1 MRTLAKRSLVFMVLG
16 ILFSFM
22 CFVLPAP
29 AAEPINIA
37 IIAESATL
45 VGKAIVNGA
54 QLAVEEINAKGGI
67 NGQPIKLTVYDDQ
80 VKSAEAVQDF
90 QRAVYNDHAVAV
102 VGSFISEVALS
113 LAPWSARLHTIYITT
128 GAASP
133 KITQL
138 VYDDYN
144 ANKYVFQLK
153 YNAIE
158 MAQMVCSFAQD
169 ELVRKLGYK
178 TAYVASENAAW
189 TEPLDEEYL
198 KCLPDSGLKVVGH
211 MRFSKDTNDFT
222 PIFAAIEKEHPD
234 VLITGWSHVGLKP
247 TVQWHEQQIPLLIA
261 GVDAQASTTD
271 FWEKTNGATEGIIT
285 QAEGSPSPIT
295 PKTIPFVQAYEKM
308 FHISPAYAG
317 YTTYDTIYVLKEAME
332 KAKSTQTDALIK
344 ALEETRY
351 TGVIGNIEFYDR
363 NSPFAHGIKFG
374 KGLGM
379 GVLLQW
385 QKGQLVTVWPKEA
398 ATGSLIVPSFVPQK
412 SSSK

>member
-1 MRTLAKRSLVFMVLG
+1 MKILAKKSSIFMVLG
-16 ILFSFM
+16 ILFSSM
-22 CFVLPAP
+22 CLVLPAP
-29 AAEPINIA
+29 AAEPVNIV

-54 QLAVEEINAKGGI
+54 QLATDEINAKGGI

-102 VGSFISEVALS
+102 VGSWISEVALS
-113 LAPWSARLHTIYITT
+113 LEPWAARLHTIYITT

-138 VYDDYN
+138 VHDDYN

-153 YNAIE
+153 YNATE
-158 MAQMVCSFAQD
+158 MAQMVCSFAHD
-169 ELVRKLGYK
+169 DLVGTLGYK
-178 TAYVASENAAW
+178 TAFVASENAAW
-189 TEPLDEEYL
+189 TEPLDDEYL
-198 KCLPDSGLKVVGH
+198 KCLPSSGLKVVGH
-211 MRFSKDTNDFT
+211 MRFAPDTNDFT
-222 PIFAAIEKEHPD
+222 PIFATIEKEHPD
-234 VLITGWSHVGLKP
+234 VLITGWAHVGLKP

-295 PKTIPFVQAYEKM
+295 PKTIPFVKAYENK

-317 YTTYDTIYVLKEAME
+317 YTTYDAIYVLKEAME
-332 KAKSTQTDALIK
+332 KAKSTQTDPLIK
-344 ALEETRY
+344 ALEETHY

-374 KGLGM
+374 KGYGM

-398 ATGSLIVPSFVPQK
+398 ATGSLIVPSFVQK
-412 SSSK
+412 AGATK

>member
-1 MRTLAKRSLVFMVLG
+1 MRILAERSWIFVVLG
-16 ILFSFM
+16 ILISSM
-22 CFVLPAP
+22 CLVLPAP
-29 AAEPINIA
+29 AAEPVNIV

-54 QLAVEEINAKGGI
+54 QLAADEINAKGGI

-102 VGSFISEVALS
+102 VGSWMSEVALS
-113 LAPWSARLHTIYITT
+113 LEPWAARLHTIYITT

-138 VYDDYN
+138 VHDDYN

-153 YNAIE
+153 YNATE
-158 MAQMVCSFAQD
+158 MAQMVCSFAHD
-169 ELVRKLGYK
+169 DLVGTLGYK
-178 TAYVASENAAW
+178 TAFVASENAAW
-189 TEPLDEEYL
+189 TEPLDDEYL
-198 KCLPDSGLKVVGH
+198 KCLPSSGLKVVGH
-211 MRFSKDTNDFT
+211 MRFSPDTNDFT
-222 PIFAAIEKEHPD
+222 PIFATIEKEHPD
-234 VLITGWSHVGLKP
+234 VLITGWAHVGLKP
-247 TVQWHEQQIPLLIA
+247 TVQWHEQQIPVLIA

-295 PKTIPFVQAYEKM
+295 PKTIPFVKAYEDM

-317 YTTYDTIYVLKEAME
+317 YTTYDAIYVLKEAME
-332 KAKSTQTDALIK
+332 KAKSTQTDPLIK
-344 ALEETRY
+344 ALEETHY
-351 TGVIGNIEFYDR
+351 TGVIGNIEFYDQS
-363 NSPFAHGIKFG
+363 SPFAHGIKFG
-374 KGLGM
+374 KGFGM

-398 ATGSLIVPSFVPQK
+398 ATGSLIVPSFVQK
-412 SSSK
+412 ASSTK